1 MFKERVYI
9 EDVGKHV
16 GKEVTLK
23 GWVYNTRSGGKIKF
37 LLLRDGTGL
46 IQCIL
51 FKGETDE
58 KYFDVFEK
66 LTQESSVIVKGVPR
80 EEKRSPGGY
89 ELGLKSLEIIHISQD
104 YPITPKEHGPA
115 FLMNNRHLWIRSRRQ
130 HAVLRVRAEIIRQSR
145 NYFDDRGF
153 TLLDAP
159 ILTKS

>member
-58 KYFDVFEK
+58 KNDNKYDGCTPAST
-66 LTQESSVIVKGVPR
+66 LTSCS
-80 EEKRSPGGY
+80 
-89 ELGLKSLEIIHISQD
+89 
-104 YPITPKEHGPA
+104 
-115 FLMNNRHLWIRSRRQ
+115 IRTRRDSRR
-130 HAVLRVRAEIIRQSR
+130 
-145 NYFDDRGF
+145 
-153 TLLDAP
+153 
-159 ILTKS
+159 